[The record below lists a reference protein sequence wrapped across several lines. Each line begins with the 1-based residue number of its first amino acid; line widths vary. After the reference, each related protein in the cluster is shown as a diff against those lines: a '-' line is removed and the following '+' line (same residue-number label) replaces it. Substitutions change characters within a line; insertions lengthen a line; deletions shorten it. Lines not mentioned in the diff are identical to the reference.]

1 MEMLA
6 GSPVLSRPGVDI
18 GTHAGP
24 EISLALCSC
33 SLCPYSWDAASSAW
47 VGGSALSP
55 PITHPAYFLQATA
68 MHSDCIFKKEQAMC
82 LEKIQRANDLLGLND
97 SFPGE
102 FVGMGQVRGLGRPS
116 SPSTSRLA
124 IECSQ
129 PLSSLPAGGGAGDL
143 PGLPMVCW
151 SCPGSGY
158 GLLLSPGLYWVA
170 NGADFSALGNQPER
184 LPGLGIGCQKTC

>member
-116 SPSTSRLA
+116 SPSTSIQAGHRVFPAFIQPACRRWCRGSSRSADGVLELPWLGVWSPA
-124 IECSQ
+124 ISRAV
-129 PLSSLPAGGGAGDL
+129 LGGQWG
-143 PGLPMVCW
+143 
-151 SCPGSGY
+151 
-158 GLLLSPGLYWVA
+158 
-170 NGADFSALGNQPER
+170 
-184 LPGLGIGCQKTC
+184 